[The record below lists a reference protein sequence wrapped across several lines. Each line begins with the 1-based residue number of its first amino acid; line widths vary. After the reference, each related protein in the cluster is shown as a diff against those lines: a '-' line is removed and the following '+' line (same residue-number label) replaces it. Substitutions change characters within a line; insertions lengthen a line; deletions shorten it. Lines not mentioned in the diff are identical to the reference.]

1 MTMHATKRGIDSLKS
16 IVPQQIGRRIRYR
29 ASKSESVIKPG
40 REDGKLVIYQ
50 RKCAYGECEDCGM
63 KKYFSGF
70 RCPLKWD
77 NKFAMEIKEYQ
88 DVDRPNVT

>member
-1 MTMHATKRGIDSLKS
+1 M
-16 IVPQQIGRRIRYR
+16 
-29 ASKSESVIKPG
+29 
-40 REDGKLVIYQ
+40 IYQ

-63 KKYFSGF
+63 KKCFSGF